1 MLSIDMFKIKN
12 LKLSLKSIRKFF
24 RRLTDVLIPIV
35 SVSLLL
41 GIIFGIDAP
50 FVGNVYTNVAEIIN
64 LIGQDGLLALISII
78 IILAYLKKK

>member
-1 MLSIDMFKIKN
+1 MLLIDMFKIKN

>member
-1 MLSIDMFKIKN
+1 MLLLVMFKIKKP
-12 LKLSLKSIRKFF
+12 KLSLKSIRKFL
-24 RRLTDVLIPIV
+24 RKLTDVLIPIV
-35 SVSLLL
+35 AVSLLL

-50 FVGNVYTNVAEIIN
+50 FVGNVYTNVAEIIG